1 MERIEY
7 SYGLYVLHIASTPR
21 ICLSTSNSE
30 VVSFS
35 ALVIRRKYPKQIDCG
50 MAVVLTAYVHFRE
63 LGRL

>member
-21 ICLSTSNSE
+21 IRLSNSE

-50 MAVVLTAYVHFRE
+50 TAAVLTAYVHFRE